1 MIHILC
7 TQNWAAG
14 CNPPLRS
21 RKHTERI
28 FVYKLYGFWFG
39 YFINTALLVGL
50 YKCIND
56 KYGGTLPV
64 LKNEIIDVCLCPA
77 VRKRNLWFRIWA
89 LRGYFARLGTGR
101 TSLFLTSQRMPSR
114 YGCVHMLIQLCKYL
128 HAVSSVGF
136 TIDVNDSF
144 LLPSKYRR
152 TSLHKAYNRVFDFVK
167 SKSTG

>member
-56 KYGGTLPV
+56 KNG
-64 LKNEIIDVCLCPA
+64 
-77 VRKRNLWFRIWA
+77 
-89 LRGYFARLGTGR
+89 GR
-101 TSLFLTSQRMPSR
+101 TSLLLTSQRMPAATMRTHAYTILKTKNRR
-114 YGCVHMLIQLCKYL
+114 YYSAIFLFLDFIIFRVLSEVFHKCSIFKYKW
-128 HAVSSVGF
+128 SCS
-136 TIDVNDSF
+136 
-144 LLPSKYRR
+144 LLV
-152 TSLHKAYNRVFDFVK
+152 VFDVVFFHEVVRK
-167 SKSTG
+167 FGAIVQYECLVWFIKG

>member
-1 MIHILC
+1 MFLSLRHIWQYASL
-7 TQNWAAG
+7 QKHYIQPFLIKISSQIVAG
-14 CNPPLRS
+14 IEVEIWIWGVGS
-21 RKHTERI
+21 I
-28 FVYKLYGFWFG
+28 FYIISIGGGGVQ
-39 YFINTALLVGL
+39 
-50 YKCIND
+50 CIND
-56 KYGGTLPV
+56 KNGGTLPV
-64 LKNEIIDVCLCPA
+64 LKNEIID
-77 VRKRNLWFRIWA
+77 FF
-89 LRGYFARLGTGR
+89 FARLGAGR

-114 YGCVHMLIQLCKYL
+114 YKCVHMLIQLCKYT

>member
-39 YFINTALLVGL
+39 YFINTTLLVGL

-56 KYGGTLPV
+56 KNGGTLPV
-64 LKNEIIDVCLCPA
+64 LKNEIID
-77 VRKRNLWFRIWA
+77 FF
-89 LRGYFARLGTGR
+89 FARLGTGS

-114 YGCVHMLIQLCKYL
+114 YGCVHMIIQLCKYL

>member
-56 KYGGTLPV
+56 KNGGTLPV
-64 LKNEIIDVCLCPA
+64 LKNEIID
-77 VRKRNLWFRIWA
+77 FF
-89 LRGYFARLGTGR
+89 FARLGTGS
-101 TSLFLTSQRMPSR
+101 TSLFLSSQRMPSR

-128 HAVSSVGF
+128 HVVSSVGF

>member
-39 YFINTALLVGL
+39 YFINTTLLVGL

-56 KYGGTLPV
+56 KNGGTLPV
-64 LKNEIIDVCLCPA
+64 LKNEIID
-77 VRKRNLWFRIWA
+77 FF
-89 LRGYFARLGTGR
+89 FARLGTGS

-114 YGCVHMLIQLCKYL
+114 YGCVHTHIQFFQQKIAGIIRRFFYFWILSYSGFCRKFFISVPFSNINGRV
-128 HAVSSVGF
+128 VSWLYSMSYF
-136 TIDVNDSF
+136 SM
-144 LLPSKYRR
+144 R
-152 TSLHKAYNRVFDFVK
+152 
-167 SKSTG
+167 

>member
-64 LKNEIIDVCLCPA
+64 LKNEIID
-77 VRKRNLWFRIWA
+77 FF
-89 LRGYFARLGTGR
+89 FARLGTGS
-101 TSLFLTSQRMPSR
+101 TSLFLMSQRMPSR

-144 LLPSKYRR
+144 LLPSKYCR
-152 TSLHKAYNRVFDFVK
+152 TSLHKAYHRVFDFVK

>member
-39 YFINTALLVGL
+39 YFINTTLLVGL

-56 KYGGTLPV
+56 KNGGTLPV
-64 LKNEIIDVCLCPA
+64 LKNEIID
-77 VRKRNLWFRIWA
+77 FF
-89 LRGYFARLGTGR
+89 FARLGTGS

-114 YGCVHMLIQLCKYL
+114 YGCVHTHIQLCKYI
-128 HAVSSVGF
+128 HAVSSVGY